1 MLGFFVT
8 PGVIRI
14 FLGGIPGVRR
24 DFQDYFIEAGDD
36 YIIDVISSGFHPHS
50 VVWSD
55 VLLNSWAGRR
65 GGVMF
70 FQEDQWLCVSF
81 YLVKL

>member
-50 VVWSD
+50 VV
-55 VLLNSWAGRR
+55 
-65 GGVMF
+65 
-70 FQEDQWLCVSF
+70 
-81 YLVKL
+81 